1 MGAPQEVFSIDG
13 KARLNL
19 PPPLRRR
26 ETEIEEDDEG
36 LMMTTRGRLG
46 TFFCQGGRREVIV
59 AALEFIR
66 SGYYRNPAKA

>member
-1 MGAPQEVFSIDG
+1 MQVFSMDG

-36 LMMTTRGRLG
+36 LMMATRGMR
-46 TFFCQGGRREVIV
+46 TF
-59 AALEFIR
+59 
-66 SGYYRNPAKA
+66 RNIAI